1 MLEEAKWIDTVELRF
16 NEDGTPVEAVNIRY
30 IHAIKRDGVDVTRT
44 YVREVVT
51 RDDDMSRRPAALQN
65 ILGEF
70 WSDARTDA
78 DLLNPNS

>member
-1 MLEEAKWIDTVELRF
+1 MLQETQWIDTVELRF

-51 RDDDMSRRPAALQN
+51 RDDDLSRRPAALQN

-78 DLLNPNS
+78 HMLDTDS